1 MLKSPFL
8 WAILPFFFLASSAE
22 APFQNDNGGDCG
34 SVVTPETRSFM
45 RSLRPNIRSFDRS
58 MPRGIRDFP
67 VVAHVVRRNNGLG
80 GFNKQQLET
89 ALQKV
94 NQHFIGANI
103 RFIIDDINFINS
115 DYHYDFNTAN
125 ESSFCGSRDHKDVIN
140 VYFFNS
146 VSRSSGG
153 GICGYAYLANSHSSS
168 GSPNRIVMDNSCS
181 LNGSTLSH
189 EFGHFFS
196 LYHTHSDDEFVNGS
210 NCRTA
215 GDEVCD
221 TPADPGLSG
230 KVNGD
235 CSYFGSRRDPN
246 GHTYRPDTKNL
257 MSYSMKSCRQYFSA
271 QQLARI
277 NYAALNFRS
286 YIKFPQ
292 KPKPPSNQPP
302 KAWKLSGE
310 LELEIEGQRIPT
322 RLDGNLYKGTRS
334 YSAGT
339 NYQLFINNEQQ
350 AYVYVFGSDLT
361 KKTSLLFPT
370 GSQSALLANQHSRFA
385 LPSSYQM
392 FQLDD
397 TRGKDYICILYS
409 KKALN
414 MDFILKQMEQLS
426 GTFTQRLYK
435 TLGSFVVPAHA
446 IDYSKTGALKFSAI
460 TSDKYIV
467 PIMVEFDHI

>member
-1 MLKSPFL
+1 MLKSSFL
-8 WAILPFFFLASSAE
+8 WVLLPFFFLASSAE

-45 RSLRPNIRSFDRS
+45 RSIRPQIRSFDRA

-67 VVAHVVRRNNGLG
+67 VVAHVTRRGNGIG
-80 GFNKQQLET
+80 GLTKQQLQT
-89 ALQKV
+89 ALQAV
-94 NQHFIGANI
+94 NNHFIGANI
-103 RFIIDDINFINS
+103 RFILDDINYINS
-115 DYHYDFNTAN
+115 DYHYDFNN
-125 ESSFCGSRDHKDVIN
+125 SSESSFCGKHDRSNVIN

-146 VSRSSGG
+146 ITKSSGG
-153 GICGYAYLANSHSSS
+153 GICGYAYLASSYS
-168 GSPNRIVMDNSCS
+168 STSSPNRIVMDNSCS

-189 EFGHFFS
+189 EFGHFFA
-196 LYHTHSDDEFVNGS
+196 LYHTHSDSELVNGS
-210 NCRTA
+210 NCSTA
-215 GDEVCD
+215 GDEICD

-235 CSYFGSRRDPN
+235 CSYLGSRRDRN
-246 GHTYRPDTKNL
+246 GQTYRPDTKNL
-257 MSYSMKSCRQYFSA
+257 MSYSVKSCRQYFSP

-277 NYAALNFRS
+277 NYAALNFRK
-286 YIKFPQ
+286 YLKFPQ

-302 KAWKLSGE
+302 KEWKLSGE
-310 LELEIEGQRIPT
+310 LELEIDGQRIPT
-322 RLDGNLYKGTRS
+322 RLDGNLYKGKRS
-334 YSAGT
+334 YSEGT

-361 KKTSLLFPT
+361 KKSTLLFPT
-370 GSQSALLANQHSRFA
+370 GNQSALLENKHNRFA

-397 TRGKDYICILYS
+397 TKGKDYVCVLYS

-414 MDFILKQMEQLS
+414 MEFILQQMEQLS

-435 TLGSFVVPAHA
+435 TLGVYVVPANA
-446 IDYSKTGALKFSAI
+446 IDYSTAGSLKFSAV
-460 TSDKYIV
+460 TGEKYIV